1 MRTWRRG
8 VVLLSVIAIL
18 AFPATA
24 FAGGTTPNDDQYPTN
39 VDSSGPGGE
48 VNGVNGSNDVA
59 PVQSSGS
66 LPFTGFQAAVVLLAG
81 GGVLGAG
88 LVLRRLGRPG
98 EKEA

>member
-1 MRTWRRG
+1 MRKWRRG

-18 AFPATA
+18 ALPATA
-24 FAGGTTPNDDQYPTN
+24 LAGGTTPNDDQYPTN

-48 VNGVNGSNDVA
+48 VKGVNGSNVA

-81 GGVLGAG
+81 GGVLGTG
-88 LVLRRLGRPG
+88 LVLRRIGRPG

>member
-18 AFPATA
+18 ALPATA
-24 FAGGTTPNDDQYPTN
+24 FAGGTTPNDDQYSTS

-48 VNGVNGSNDVA
+48 FKGVNSGNDVP
-59 PVQSSGS
+59 PVESSGI

-98 EKEA
+98 QQEA